1 MKILSY
7 YHYVHVTRASTD
19 FPEFVLTIFILPV
32 DTSELSNFIY
42 VYHDCTKWCKNIKIK
57 KSNNMFWY
65 RWERLNSIYIL
76 SSMIQ
81 LTFDPVA
88 LVMILLI
95 NGLNKINYLSE
106 ESSSNH
112 H

>member
-65 RWERLNSIYIL
+65 R
-76 SSMIQ
+76 
-81 LTFDPVA
+81 
-88 LVMILLI
+88 
-95 NGLNKINYLSE
+95 
-106 ESSSNH
+106 
-112 H
+112 